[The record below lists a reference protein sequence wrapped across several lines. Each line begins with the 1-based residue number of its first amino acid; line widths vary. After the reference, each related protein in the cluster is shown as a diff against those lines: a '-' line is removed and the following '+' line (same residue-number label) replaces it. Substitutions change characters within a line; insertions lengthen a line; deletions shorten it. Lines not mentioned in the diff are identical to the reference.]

1 MLAGGGGSRL
11 WPLSKQNFPKQF
23 LNLGGP
29 FSLLQRTLL
38 RFLSQPFVEEILVS
52 TSAQYQK
59 LVETQ
64 LEKID
69 PNKKIEILVEP
80 LRKNTAGAIAFGVKY
95 MQEKKGAKED
105 SAILV
110 VPSDHLIEPESLFLR
125 FLEETEKFMKKER
138 IVLFGIH
145 PNRPETGYGY
155 IQIGTNDQGPLYSV
169 KQFVEKPDSKRAEQY
184 LLCGDYYWNAGI
196 FGFSPQLFWQE
207 MQCHAPAIFEPMQGD
222 LTSCLKNFSAL
233 PELSID
239 YALLEKTSKIAVC
252 PLPISWSDVGCWD
265 SVYEALSKDANQNVI
280 LGNVLAIDTKNSLII
295 SKSRLISTIGLED
308 ILVIETEDA
317 IFISKKGESQK
328 VKDLV
333 LQLK

>member
-1 MLAGGGGSRL
+1 MKILVLAGGGGSRL

-110 VPSDHLIEPESLFLR
+110 VPSDHLIEP
-125 FLEETEKFMKKER
+125 
-138 IVLFGIH
+138 
-145 PNRPETGYGY
+145 
-155 IQIGTNDQGPLYSV
+155 
-169 KQFVEKPDSKRAEQY
+169 
-184 LLCGDYYWNAGI
+184 
-196 FGFSPQLFWQE
+196 
-207 MQCHAPAIFEPMQGD
+207 
-222 LTSCLKNFSAL
+222 
-233 PELSID
+233 
-239 YALLEKTSKIAVC
+239 
-252 PLPISWSDVGCWD
+252 
-265 SVYEALSKDANQNVI
+265 
-280 LGNVLAIDTKNSLII
+280 
-295 SKSRLISTIGLED
+295 
-308 ILVIETEDA
+308 
-317 IFISKKGESQK
+317 
-328 VKDLV
+328 
-333 LQLK
+333 